1 VVFLGVLSTPP
12 VFTDYLSPIVSDSN
26 RLRLIRTDLNLSGKK
41 RTGRVRGV
49 LSLQKNRALL
59 AFNLLSICFQPCR

>member
-26 RLRLIRTDLNLSGKK
+26 RLRLIRTVLKLSGIKRNRKGQGCLGATKK
-41 RTGRVRGV
+41 HPHF
-49 LSLQKNRALL
+49 
-59 AFNLLSICFQPCR
+59 AFNLLSICFQPYR